1 MREMLWVPPHG
12 SARLRMK
19 MMGALLT
26 SAGGL
31 IGAAMAIVYA
41 LEGSV

>member
-12 SARLRMK
+12 SARLRLK
-19 MMGALLT
+19 MMGAFLA

-31 IGAAMAIVYA
+31 IGAAMAFAYVA
-41 LEGSV
+41 ESSL